1 VDLKVL
7 SEKWQK
13 PMKLPAA
20 LFMLIIKVD
29 IKEWTG
35 SPGNPWTKMTIEEVT
50 KKILVVREV
59 DNEESSRR

>member
-7 SEKWQK
+7 SEEWQK

-35 SPGNPWTKMTIEEVT
+35 SPGNPWNKMTIEEVRE
-50 KKILVVREV
+50 KRLVVREV